1 MRAPNASNNIADQ
14 ALRIFAT
21 ALAVA
26 LVGFV
31 STTQQVSND
40 FWLQA
45 KIGALILHENA
56 IPETVLFPFTE
67 IRDSAFNAHE
77 WLPSILFDWILTT
90 FGETSLPFISG
101 LLGCIL
107 FALIVRLAYRKSNG
121 NLPVALAFGLLAL
134 AAENYRHVL
143 RPELMALI
151 FLVLCLECLRS
162 IQVRYTNRSAAL
174 FLIWSA
180 LWANTHGSFVLA
192 PMLAMACG
200 AGCWLD
206 QRQEGRGISLSH
218 PATIFFGLALG
229 AFLCTLVNPF
239 GLNIWKFVL
248 NFTQAGVAKAEI
260 IEWIPTLDPRLRPI
274 RGTWI
279 GLATI
284 GIGLSLLWKTRDKIS
299 HVDAI
304 VFLLFLG
311 LMLQASRFLV
321 YAGIAASFAFSGS
334 PAINTTSST
343 RAFGVVVFMTLVLW
357 GGVLRFGNATGV
369 YPYSLAD
376 QTKLTPAMVYALS
389 DPAVQG
395 NVLNS
400 YALGAELIYRTYP
413 RLRPSIDSRIDSYG
427 DHYFYMHESLLRSR
441 LAMNEFVRRH
451 AVRFLLLDLADLEI
465 VQSAGAIEPGQ
476 WKIRLM
482 DRKAILLER
491 ITSTATPGTV
501 LTGPVLPGS

>member
-1 MRAPNASNNIADQ
+1 MRAPNSSNNIADRS
-14 ALRIFAT
+14 LRIFAT

-45 KIGALILHENA
+45 KIGGLILSGHA

-77 WLPSILFDWILTT
+77 WLPSILFDWVLRTL
-90 FGETSLPFISG
+90 GESSLPFING
-101 LLGCIL
+101 LLGCTL
-107 FALIVRLAYRKSNG
+107 YALVVRLAYRKNNG
-121 NLPVALAFGLLAL
+121 NLPAALAFGLLAL
-134 AAENYRHVL
+134 AAENYRHVM
-143 RPELMALI
+143 RPELISLI

-174 FLIWSA
+174 FLILST

-192 PMLAMACG
+192 PMLAIACS

-206 QRQEGRGISLSH
+206 QRQEGREISLSH
-218 PATIFFGLALG
+218 PTTIFFGLALG

-248 NFTQAGVAKAEI
+248 NFTHAGVAKAEI
-260 IEWIPTLDPRLRPI
+260 IEWIPTLDPRVRPI

-284 GIGLSLLWKTRDKIS
+284 GIGLGLLWKKRRTIS
-299 HVDAI
+299 HVDAL

-311 LMLQASRFLV
+311 LMLQAGRFLV
-321 YAGIAASFAFSGS
+321 YAGIAATFALSGG
-334 PAINTTSST
+334 PATNTAAST
-343 RAFGVVVFMTLVLW
+343 RAFGGVLFMTLVLW
-357 GGVLRFGNATGV
+357 GVVLRFGNATGV

-376 QTKLTPAMVYALS
+376 QTKLTPAMVHALS

-427 DHYFYMHESLLRSR
+427 DDYFYMHESLLRSR
-441 LAMNEFVRRH
+441 PAMDEFVRRYS
-451 AVRFLLLDLADLEI
+451 VRFLLLDLADLEI
-465 VQSAGAIEPGQ
+465 VQSAGAIEPDQ
-476 WKIRLM
+476 WQIRLM
-482 DRKAILLER
+482 DRKAILLEH
-491 ITSTATPGTV
+491 IPSMASPGTV
-501 LTGPVLPGS
+501 LARPALSGS